1 MLARPRDTNPPDCP
15 RAATNTGWSLRQG
28 DCAASWRSASVRM
41 RITIS
46 EVLPMSDSGTAAELP
61 ALRLKRNEDRR
72 LHAGHLW
79 IFSNEVD
86 TQQTPLTKF
95 KAGELVRVLA
105 HNDRALGLAYVNPK
119 SLISARMLGTWKIP
133 DTAWLA
139 ARIRTALSLRERL
152 YAAPYYRLV
161 YGESDGLPGL
171 VVDRY
176 GSACVVQIGT
186 AGMERLKSEI
196 QQALE
201 QVLRCEALL
210 FKNDGSTRDME
221 GLPSYVE
228 AAKGRFDELSLV
240 VEDGLEFQVPLA
252 EGQKTGWFFDQ
263 AANRRALTK
272 YVREGARV
280 LDVFSYVGA
289 WGVRAAH
296 GGAREVLC
304 VDSSAAALELAASN
318 GERNRPK
325 VRNAGKLTTVKGDAF
340 DVLEDL
346 AKKGTRFD
354 LVIIDPP
361 AFAKRKKDVPKAL
374 AAYKRL
380 NQLAMQ
386 LIADDGILVSHSCS
400 YHVSAEEFQDAIA
413 TAGRAAERHLQ
424 ILEAGGQAP
433 DHPVHPSIPETRYL
447 KTYFCRVNDTL
458 K

>member
-1 MLARPRDTNPPDCP
+1 
-15 RAATNTGWSLRQG
+15 
-28 DCAASWRSASVRM
+28 
-41 RITIS
+41 
-46 EVLPMSDSGTAAELP
+46 MSDSATAAELP
-61 ALRLKRNEDRR
+61 VLRLKRNEDRR

-105 HNDRALGLAYVNPK
+105 HNDRALGLAYVNPQ
-119 SLISARMLGTWKIP
+119 SLISARLLETWKLP
-133 DTAWLA
+133 DVPWLA
-139 ARIRTALSLRERL
+139 ARLRAALKLRERL
-152 YAAPYYRLV
+152 YAKPYYRLV

-176 GSACVVQIGT
+176 GDACVVQIGT
-186 AGMERLKSEI
+186 AGMERLKAQI
-196 QQALE
+196 QEALT
-201 QVLRCEALL
+201 QVLHCRSLL
-210 FKNDGSTRDME
+210 FKNDGSSRDME
-221 GLPSYVE
+221 GLASYVE
-228 AAKGRFDELSLV
+228 AVTPEFELLSRV
-240 VEDGLEFQVPLA
+240 VEDGLDFQAPLA

-263 AANRRALTK
+263 AANRRSLVK
-272 YVREGARV
+272 YIRKGTRV

-296 GGAREVLC
+296 SGAREVLC

-318 GERNRPK
+318 AERNQANI
-325 VRNAGKLTTVKGDAF
+325 VAVKGDAF

-346 AKKGTRFD
+346 AKQRSRFD
-354 LVIIDPP
+354 VIVIDPP

-386 LIADDGILVSHSCS
+386 VINDDGILVSCSCS
-400 YHVSAEEFQDAIA
+400 YHVSPEDLQDAIA
-413 TAGRAAERHLQ
+413 KAARAADKHLQ

-433 DHPVHPSIPETRYL
+433 DHPVHPAIPETRYL
-447 KTYFCRVNDTL
+447 KAYFCRVNDSL

>member
-1 MLARPRDTNPPDCP
+1 
-15 RAATNTGWSLRQG
+15 
-28 DCAASWRSASVRM
+28 
-41 RITIS
+41 
-46 EVLPMSDSGTAAELP
+46 MSDATSAAELP

-86 TQQTPLTKF
+86 TGQTPLTKF
-95 KAGELVRVLA
+95 KPGELVRVMA

-119 SLISARMLGTWKIP
+119 SLISARILETWQLP
-133 DTAWLA
+133 DVAWLVS
-139 ARIRTALSLRERL
+139 RIRTALGLRARL
-152 YAAPYYRLV
+152 YPQPYYRLV

-186 AGMERLKSEI
+186 AGMERLKHEI
-196 QQALE
+196 QEALI
-201 QVLRCEALL
+201 QVLQCEALL
-210 FKNDGSTRDME
+210 FKNDGSARELE
-221 GLPSYVE
+221 GLPSYLEV
-228 AAKGRFDELSLV
+228 AKGRFDEPRIV
-240 VEDGLEFQVPLA
+240 VEDDLEFQAPLA

-263 AANRRALTK
+263 AANRRALVK
-272 YVREGARV
+272 YLRKGARM

-304 VDSSAAALELAASN
+304 VDSSAAALELAAAN
-318 GERNRPK
+318 AERNR
-325 VRNAGKLTTVKGDAF
+325 VKLKTVKGDAF

-346 AKKGTRFD
+346 AKQGTRFD
-354 LVIIDPP
+354 VVVIDPP

-386 LIADDGILVSHSCS
+386 VMSDDGILVSCSCS
-400 YHVSAEEFQDAIA
+400 HHVSPEELRDAIA
-413 TAGRAAERHLQ
+413 KAGRATGKHLQ
-424 ILEAGGQAP
+424 LLEMGGQAP
-433 DHPVHPSIPETRYL
+433 DHPVHPAIPETRYL
-447 KTYFCRVNDTL
+447 KTYFCRINESL

>member
-1 MLARPRDTNPPDCP
+1 
-15 RAATNTGWSLRQG
+15 
-28 DCAASWRSASVRM
+28 
-41 RITIS
+41 
-46 EVLPMSDSGTAAELP
+46 MSDPRLAAELP
-61 ALRLKRNEDRR
+61 TLRLKRNEDRR

-95 KAGELVRVLA
+95 TAGELVRVLA
-105 HNDRALGLAYVNPK
+105 HNDRALGLAYVNPQ
-119 SLISARMLGTWKIP
+119 SLISARMLLTWKVP
-133 DTAWLA
+133 DVAWLVR
-139 ARIRTALSLRERL
+139 RIRAALALRERL
-152 YAAPYYRLV
+152 YPKPYYRLV

-186 AGMERLKSEI
+186 AGMEKLKSQI

-201 QVLRCEALL
+201 QVLHCDALL
-210 FKNDGSTRDME
+210 FKNDSSAREME

-228 AAKGRFDELSLV
+228 AATGKFDQLGQVL
-240 VEDGLEFQVPLA
+240 EDGLEFQAPLA

-263 AANRRALTK
+263 AANRRALSK
-272 YVREGARV
+272 YVRPGARM

-296 GGAREVLC
+296 SGAREVVC

-318 GERNRPK
+318 AERNR
-325 VRNAGKLTTVKGDAF
+325 VNERNGSKLTTLRGDAF

-346 AKKGTRFD
+346 VKQRARFD
-354 LVIIDPP
+354 MVVIDPP

-386 LIADDGILVSHSCS
+386 VIADDGILVSCSCS
-400 YHVSAEEFQDAIA
+400 YHVSPEDLQDAIA
-413 TAGRAAERHLQ
+413 KAARTADRHLQ
-424 ILEAGGQAP
+424 ILEIGGQAP
-433 DHPVHPSIPETRYL
+433 DHPVHPAIPETRYL
-447 KTYFCRVNDTL
+447 KAYFCRVNESL

>member
-1 MLARPRDTNPPDCP
+1 
-15 RAATNTGWSLRQG
+15 
-28 DCAASWRSASVRM
+28 M
-41 RITIS
+41 RNNIS
-46 EVLPMSDSGTAAELP
+46 EVLSMSDTGIAAELP

-86 TQQTPLTKF
+86 TQQTPLSKF

-105 HNDRALGLAYVNPK
+105 HNDRALGLAYVNPQ
-119 SLISARMLGTWKIP
+119 SLISARMLETWKLP
-133 DTAWLA
+133 DAAWLA
-139 ARIRTALSLRERL
+139 ARIRAALSLRERL
-152 YAAPYYRLV
+152 YPKPYYRLV

-171 VVDRY
+171 VIDRY

-186 AGMERLKSEI
+186 AGMEKLKSQI

-201 QVLRCEALL
+201 QVLGCEALL
-210 FKNDGSTRDME
+210 FKNDSSAREME

-228 AAKGRFDELSLV
+228 AATGKLDALGQV
-240 VEDGLEFQVPLA
+240 VEDSLEFQAPLA

-263 AANRRALTK
+263 AANRRSLVK
-272 YVREGARV
+272 YVRQGARM

-296 GGAREVLC
+296 SGAREVLC
-304 VDSSAAALELAASN
+304 VDSSAAALELAAAN
-318 GERNRPK
+318 AQRNRINERNGC
-325 VRNAGKLTTVKGDAF
+325 NLTTVRGDAF

-346 AKKGTRFD
+346 AKKGSRFD
-354 LVIIDPP
+354 VVVIDPP
-361 AFAKRKKDVPKAL
+361 AFAKRKKELPKAL

-380 NQLAMQ
+380 NHLAMQ
-386 LIADDGILVSHSCS
+386 VIAADGILVSCSCS
-400 YHVSAEEFQDAIA
+400 HHVSPEDLQDAIA
-413 TAGRAAERHLQ
+413 KAARAADKHLQ

-433 DHPVHPSIPETRYL
+433 DHPVHPAIPETRYL
-447 KTYFCRVNDTL
+447 KAYFCRVSESL

>member
-1 MLARPRDTNPPDCP
+1 
-15 RAATNTGWSLRQG
+15 
-28 DCAASWRSASVRM
+28 
-41 RITIS
+41 
-46 EVLPMSDSGTAAELP
+46 MSDSSNAAELP

-86 TQQTPLTKF
+86 TQQTSLTKF
-95 KAGELVRVLA
+95 KAGDLVRVLA
-105 HNDRALGLAYVNPK
+105 HNDRALGLAYVNPQ

-186 AGMERLKSEI
+186 AGMERLKPQI

-240 VEDGLEFQVPLA
+240 VEDGLEFQAPLA

-296 GGAREVLC
+296 SGAREVLC

-318 GERNRPK
+318 GERNRLKP
-325 VRNAGKLTTVKGDAF
+325 NGGKLTTVKGDAF

-346 AKKGTRFD
+346 AKKRARFD

-386 LIADDGILVSHSCS
+386 VIADDGILVSCSCS
-400 YHVSAEEFQDAIA
+400 YHVSAEELQDAIA
-413 TAGRAAERHLQ
+413 KAARSADRHLQ

-433 DHPVHPSIPETRYL
+433 DHPVHPAIPETRYL
-447 KTYFCRVNDTL
+447 KTYFCRVNDPL